1 MILSKKVLGAL
12 GVLAVI
18 GGGVAVAVD
27 KPQYGLQ
34 DRGDWGAVTEDSI
47 NITSQ
52 GYVYNPNSFGVNT
65 SSLSIAYRVKMN
77 DIALAEGFKE
87 GLQIDSEENNTVEV
101 ETTLKPEKV
110 PEWWVSHMRNGEV
123 SQLEVPL
130 TIDFMALNR
139 SFTVDGISYSD
150 KIETDLESKMNQA
163 VGQIER
169 TYSWSPTG
177 AEITE
182 TDIEIVD
189 GSASFGKVTRK
200 TTPLIVD
207 LELRNPNSYPIPV
220 PQFNGELNMNSVELA
235 KWQANEVNVTKA
247 PENGL
252 IGPGETQEIT
262 LRVDMS
268 NEKIDEWFVSHAS
281 QDEQTEG
288 EINFRLGFDVAGQ
301 TLQIPRNG
309 GLSCGFS
316 FQTGIL
322 VDGQETDSE
331 FQGCEE
337 ESLGLGFGG
346 SDNDSESDS
355 GGLLDGSDSDSSNSS
370 EDGGLIEPVL

>member
-52 GYVYNPNSFGVNT
+52 GYVYNPNSFGVNM

-150 KIETDLESKMNQA
+150 EIETDLESKMNQA
-163 VGQIER
+163 VGQIEG

-200 TTPLIVD
+200 STPLIVD

-235 KWQANEVNVTKA
+235 KWQANEVTVTKA
-247 PENGL
+247 PENGV
-252 IGPGETQEIT
+252 IPPGETQEVT

-268 NEKIDEWFVSHAS
+268 NEKIDEWFVSHAA

-309 GLSCGFS
+309 GLSCGFN

-322 VDGQETDSE
+322 VDDQETDSE

-337 ESLGLGFGG
+337 ESLGLGFSG
-346 SDNDSESDS
+346 SGNDSESDS
-355 GGLLDGSDSDSSNSS
+355 GGLLDGGDSDSSNSS

>member
-1 MILSKKVLGAL
+1 
-12 GVLAVI
+12 
-18 GGGVAVAVD
+18 
-27 KPQYGLQ
+27 
-34 DRGDWGAVTEDSI
+34 
-47 NITSQ
+47 
-52 GYVYNPNSFGVNT
+52 
-65 SSLSIAYRVKMN
+65 
-77 DIALAEGFKE
+77 
-87 GLQIDSEENNTVEV
+87 
-101 ETTLKPEKV
+101 
-110 PEWWVSHMRNGEV
+110 
-123 SQLEVPL
+123 
-130 TIDFMALNR
+130 MALNR

-150 KIETDLESKMNQA
+150 EIETDLESKMNQA
-163 VGQIER
+163 VGQIEG

-200 TTPLIVD
+200 STPLIVD

-235 KWQANEVNVTKA
+235 KWQANEVTVTKA
-247 PENGL
+247 PENGV
-252 IGPGETQEIT
+252 IPPGETQEVT

-268 NEKIDEWFVSHAS
+268 NEKIDEWFVSHAA

-309 GLSCGFS
+309 GLSCGFN

-322 VDGQETDSE
+322 VDDQETDSE

-337 ESLGLGFGG
+337 ESLGLGFSG
-346 SDNDSESDS
+346 SGNDSESDS
-355 GGLLDGSDSDSSNSS
+355 GGLLDGGDSDSSNSS